1 MQRLCFGAFG
11 GSEVALWRILYSMAM
26 ALEARSARTA
36 VHHEDVPRGSLVR
49 ARRAASVEIFADG
62 PDCDEIARRHVCA
75 ACAISVGQ
83 QRAFLASEGHWNRLA
98 FGGGDL
104 VVP

>member
-26 ALEARSARTA
+26 ALEARFEKTA
-36 VHHEDVPRGSLVR
+36 VHHEDYPRGSPIR
-49 ARRAASVEIFADG
+49 ARRAASVEILADG

-75 ACAISVGQ
+75 ARAFSAGQ
-83 QRAFLASEGHWNRLA
+83 QHAILASEGLWDRLA
-98 FGGGDL
+98 FRGGDL